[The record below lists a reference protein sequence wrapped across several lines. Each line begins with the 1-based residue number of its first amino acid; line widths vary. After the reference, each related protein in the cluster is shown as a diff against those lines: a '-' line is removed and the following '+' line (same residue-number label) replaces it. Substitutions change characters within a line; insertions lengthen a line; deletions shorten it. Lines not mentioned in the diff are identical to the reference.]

1 MALTNSQYDQIMRT
15 YEAKQRAAR
24 LRLEKKK
31 ADIDAAGEKDKEPEE
46 KQTVQESTGLSTG
59 NAEVDRIL
67 GLR

>member
-31 ADIDAAGEKDKEPEE
+31 AEKRVCKSRFEGRKGMLFCTWKMKKRKNRIDNIAG
-46 KQTVQESTGLSTG
+46 G
-59 NAEVDRIL
+59 R
-67 GLR
+67 